1 MVANNSTT
9 LKVTLPSDQEI
20 VLTREFDFPRDLVFE
35 AFTKPEHIAQWWG
48 PRGTTVPSCHMD
60 FRPGGNWRFV
70 SRDTDG
76 NEFGFRGEIRE
87 VVPPERI
94 VQTFEFEGM
103 PGHVSVETLRLEDLG
118 GRTRM
123 TVTSR
128 FDSVMDRDGMLQ
140 SGMEKGAAEAYDRLS
155 EYLQT
160 LATH

>member
-35 AFTKPEHIAQWWG
+35 AFTRPEHIAQWWG
-48 PRGTTVPSCHMD
+48 PRGTTVPSCQMD
-60 FRPGGNWRFV
+60 FRAGGKWRFV
-70 SRDTDG
+70 SRDADG

-103 PGHVSVETLRLEDLG
+103 PGHVSVETLHLEDLG

-140 SGMEKGAAEAYDRLS
+140 SGMEKGAAESYDRLS

-160 LATH
+160 LARR